1 MRLFSGKVPVIA
13 EEIVQSLLRDEDIV
27 TESPDE
33 VKLDIEA
40 VLKEYLRQER
50 QVLEEAKTR
59 SLVPDDLDSQ
69 SAAVLYIGMIQGLVM
84 QSSIFGGKRSLQQ
97 QAENIFPIL
106 LHGIKTR
113 SRSI

>member
-1 MRLFSGKVPVIA
+1 
-13 EEIVQSLLRDEDIV
+13 
-27 TESPDE
+27 
-33 VKLDIEA
+33 
-40 VLKEYLRQER
+40 
-50 QVLEEAKTR
+50 
-59 SLVPDDLDSQ
+59 
-69 SAAVLYIGMIQGLVM
+69 VLYIGMIQGLVM